1 MRSIALA
8 LLFFLLP
15 GLGNA
20 AEPALPDL
28 LFLTG
33 SSFGGY
39 GRLVFS
45 ESAGRYQLL
54 DGRIITHVVDGQQIR
69 LMRADEGGGS
79 MANPTKVVAL
89 DGKLFGNSTY
99 GQLNEL
105 DPVTGAIGEKYS
117 IGPFGFGASGSTA
130 ALFASDKAL
139 LIFERGKLIALDSRL
154 KKLGEKSLEQAPRHV
169 MLSPEF
175 AQEGDKLHNVV
186 IDNPNAYTH
195 CAGGCNFPTVI
206 RHMRVDFSNPAD
218 IRITSHEE
226 PVEKPP
232 FHALRV
238 VVDSGHQGWFM
249 VKTSFGASP
258 PAVAFHSFSRLAVPA
273 AEIALP
279 EGASVAAATQ
289 TAPFWLVLEQRNS
302 GPRLA
307 RVSWNGKELTLSTF
321 DLDWLK
327 GSSHT
332 FALASDADR
341 LYVAAGHQL
350 AVYDAS
356 AATPRL
362 IVQQDFVSPFGSSQF
377 QIGSLLPVSLAR
389 PSLAANRTRL
399 ETELAKDNWHDRDHL
414 AIQAEIDKLKPSDT
428 WAIALFTELLKKR
441 QQSYHGGIGYAVK
454 ALTKFGTAAAAAVP
468 NLIYSA
474 IEGSAIRGDA
484 LALVIAAIAKIDP
497 QGSATRAMLPDCIKK
512 TYVCEHVG
520 KKVLA
525 GPPK

>member
-1 MRSIALA
+1 MGTGLSLNCGDHSSWQNTVYLRFTFELISWKSAASRNQWYPVLMRSIALA

-186 IDNPNAYTH
+186 IDNP
-195 CAGGCNFPTVI
+195 
-206 RHMRVDFSNPAD
+206 
-218 IRITSHEE
+218 
-226 PVEKPP
+226 K
-232 FHALRV
+232 
-238 VVDSGHQGWFM
+238 
-249 VKTSFGASP
+249 
-258 PAVAFHSFSRLAVPA
+258 
-273 AEIALP
+273 
-279 EGASVAAATQ
+279 
-289 TAPFWLVLEQRNS
+289 
-302 GPRLA
+302 
-307 RVSWNGKELTLSTF
+307 
-321 DLDWLK
+321 
-327 GSSHT
+327 
-332 FALASDADR
+332 
-341 LYVAAGHQL
+341 
-350 AVYDAS
+350 
-356 AATPRL
+356 
-362 IVQQDFVSPFGSSQF
+362 
-377 QIGSLLPVSLAR
+377 IG
-389 PSLAANRTRL
+389 
-399 ETELAKDNWHDRDHL
+399 
-414 AIQAEIDKLKPSDT
+414 
-428 WAIALFTELLKKR
+428 
-441 QQSYHGGIGYAVK
+441 
-454 ALTKFGTAAAAAVP
+454 
-468 NLIYSA
+468 
-474 IEGSAIRGDA
+474 
-484 LALVIAAIAKIDP
+484 
-497 QGSATRAMLPDCIKK
+497 RA
-512 TYVCEHVG
+512 HV
-520 KKVLA
+520 
-525 GPPK
+525 